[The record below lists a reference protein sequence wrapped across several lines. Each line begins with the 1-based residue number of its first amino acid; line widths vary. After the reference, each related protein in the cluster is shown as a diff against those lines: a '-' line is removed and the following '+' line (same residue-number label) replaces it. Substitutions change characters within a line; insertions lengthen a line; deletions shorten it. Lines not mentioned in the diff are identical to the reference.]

1 MTQDYAVIRSELL
14 DTVQRLSSLYA
25 LPKRLPGMADTS
37 FSEWNSACD
46 VIRGQLSEDL
56 LRVAV
61 VGAIKSG
68 KSTFVNSLFGGDYLK
83 RGAGVVTSIVT
94 RVRYGEALKAT
105 LFFKSWDDVNRD
117 IKGAL
122 VLLPN
127 LNLSRETGS
136 FDIRRS
142 ADRKALGE
150 ALGCLGPEQL
160 ITQDARNANGVL
172 LYSYLKGYDRVKE
185 RIGPEPLT
193 AVFGEDTF
201 DAHRAFAGEDALAVY
216 LTDIELEIA
225 SPHVAD
231 QIEIADCQGSDSPNP
246 LHLAMIQDYLNLTH
260 MIVYVI
266 SSRTGLRRADI
277 RFLSIIKKM
286 GILDNTIFVINCD
299 FSEHGSLDD
308 LSALVKKTVEELSLI
323 KSLPQV
329 FCLSALFNLF
339 RSMPSHLSE
348 KDSRRYAQ
356 WQTDKEL
363 TDFSDDNSAAFFST
377 FKAKLTAERQA
388 VLLGNHLERIE
399 RMISGVK
406 HWQEINRKIIAKDT
420 RSAAEIARRIE
431 AFRDRMAQIR
441 STMHSTIDGAVSR
454 IKRELKTQ
462 IDQFFGD
469 RSSGITATITHF
481 IRSYEVVPGDYEA
494 ELTQRGFNATMYQV
508 FQDFRQ
514 RLDTF
519 MAENI
524 NPQILGYVRG
534 REKKLEQDLTSLS
547 SPYDSLIHDAIAEF
561 GRGMT
566 EIGIPPMGGM
576 SAGTDLPDVESIKRI
591 AGIKF
596 PPMVVAMRY
605 SARIKTEAVLRLGF
619 YTALTF
625 LKQILKKPLQ
635 GEKEKEM
642 SALSDGIRRMRRE
655 TEKTIL
661 FHFID
666 YKENL
671 KFQYILK
678 LVDAVSHTVKATL
691 LHRFESY
698 VESLV
703 QLLSLIGNKQ
713 LDEVRA
719 AEVLDEMAACTSR
732 IEAGLRKIRGQN
744 GLGKWDGNDGK
755 RQAESAE
762 EGRGM
767 P

>member
-1 MTQDYAVIRSELL
+1 MTQDYAVIRNELL
-14 DTVQRLSSLYA
+14 DMVQRLSGLYA
-25 LPKRLPGMADTS
+25 LQRDLPGMADAA
-37 FSEWNSACD
+37 FPEWNNACD
-46 VIRGQLSEDL
+46 LIRRQLSEDL

-68 KSTFVNSLFGGDYLK
+68 KSTFVNSLFEGDYLK

-94 RVRYGEALKAT
+94 RARYGEVLKAT

-117 IKGAL
+117 IQGAL

-127 LNLSRETGS
+127 LNLTREKGS

-142 ADRKALGE
+142 ADRLSLGE

-172 LYSYLKGYDRVKE
+172 LHSYLKGFDRVKD
-185 RIGPEPLT
+185 RIGPEPVT
-193 AVFGEDTF
+193 EVFGEDTF
-201 DAHRAFAGEDALAVY
+201 DAHRAFTGDDALAVY
-216 LTDIELEIA
+216 LTDIELEIV

-231 QIEIADCQGSDSPNP
+231 RIEIADCQGSDSPNP

-286 GILDNTIFVINCD
+286 GILDNIIFVINCD
-299 FSEHGSLDD
+299 FSEHGTVDD
-308 LSALVKKTVEELSLI
+308 LSVLVKKTEEELSII
-323 KSLPQV
+323 KPSPRV
-329 FCLSALFNLF
+329 FSFSALFNLF
-339 RSMPSHLSE
+339 RSRPERLSE
-348 KDSRRYAQ
+348 KDTRRYAQ
-356 WQTDKEL
+356 WL
-363 TDFSDDNSAAFFST
+363 TDQALIDYSDANSAAFFST

-406 HWQEINRKIIAKDT
+406 HWQEIHRKIIDRDT
-420 RSAAEIARRIE
+420 RSASEIAKRIE

-469 RSSGITATITHF
+469 RSSGITTTIIRF
-481 IRSYEVVPGDYEA
+481 IRSDEVVLGDYET

-534 REKKLEQDLTSLS
+534 LEKKLDQDLTTLS

-561 GRGMT
+561 SRGMA
-566 EIGIPPMGGM
+566 EIGIPPMGGTP
-576 SAGTDLPDVESIKRI
+576 SGADLPDVESIKRI

-605 SARIKTEAVLRLGF
+605 SATIKTEAVLRLGF

-625 LKQILKKPLQ
+625 LKQLLKKPLQ

-691 LHRFESY
+691 LLRFESY

-713 LDEVRA
+713 LDEGRA
-719 AEVLDEMAACTSR
+719 AKVLDEMAARTNRLES
-732 IEAGLRKIRGQN
+732 ELRKIRGRN
-744 GLGKWDGNDGK
+744 GLEKCDGNAGK
-755 RQAESAE
+755 REVDANQ
-762 EGRGM
+762 
-767 P
+767 

>member
-14 DTVQRLSSLYA
+14 NTVQRLSCLYA
-25 LPKRLPGMADTS
+25 LPKQLPGMADTV
-37 FSEWNSACD
+37 FSEWNNACD
-46 VIRGQLSEDL
+46 VIRRQLSEDL

-94 RVRYGEALKAT
+94 RVRYGDALKAT

-117 IKGAL
+117 ILGAL

-127 LNLSRETGS
+127 LNLSREKGN

-142 ADRKALGE
+142 VDRLALGE
-150 ALGCLGPEQL
+150 SLRCLGPEQL

-172 LYSYLKGYDRVKE
+172 LHSYLKGYDRVKE
-185 RIGPEPLT
+185 RIGPEPVT
-193 AVFGEDTF
+193 EVFGEDTF
-201 DAHRAFAGEDALAVY
+201 DNHRAFVGDDALAVY

-260 MIVYVI
+260 LIVYVI

-286 GILDNTIFVINCD
+286 GILDNIIFVINCD

-308 LSALVKKTVEELSLI
+308 LSVLVKKTVEELSLI
-323 KSLPQV
+323 KSSPQV
-329 FCLSALFNLF
+329 FSLSALFNLF
-339 RSMPSHLSE
+339 RSMPERLSE

-356 WQTDKEL
+356 WQTDKGL
-363 TDFSDDNSAAFFST
+363 IDFSDDNFAAFLST

-420 RSAAEIARRIE
+420 QSASGIARRIE
-431 AFRDRMAQIR
+431 AFQDRMTQIR

-454 IKRELKTQ
+454 IKREMKTE

-469 RSSGITATITHF
+469 RSSGITAAITRF
-481 IRSYEVVPGDYEA
+481 IRSYEVVLGDYES
-494 ELTQRGFNATMYQV
+494 ELTQRGFNATLYQV

-524 NPQILGYVRG
+524 NPQILGYVRV
-534 REKKLEQDLTSLS
+534 REKKIGQDLTTLS

-561 GRGMT
+561 SRGMT
-566 EIGIPPMGGM
+566 EIGIPPMGSMG
-576 SAGTDLPDVESIKRI
+576 AGTDLLDVESIKRI
-591 AGIKF
+591 VGIKF

-605 SARIKTEAVLRLGF
+605 SAKIKTEAVLRLGF

-642 SALSDGIRRMRRE
+642 NALSDGIRRMRRE

-678 LVDAVSHTVKATL
+678 LVDAVANTVKATL

-713 LDEVRA
+713 LDEARA
-719 AEVLDEMAACTSR
+719 EGVLDEMAACTSQ
-732 IEAGLRKIRGQN
+732 IEAGLRRIKGQN
-744 GLGKWDGNDGK
+744 GADLH
-755 RQAESAE
+755 RSL
-762 EGRGM
+762 
-767 P
+767 PL

>member
-14 DTVQRLSSLYA
+14 DIVQRLSSLYA
-25 LPKRLPGMADTS
+25 IPKRLPGMADS
-37 FSEWNSACD
+37 AFSEWNSACD
-46 VIRGQLSEDL
+46 MIRRQLSEDL
-56 LRVAV
+56 LRIAV

-68 KSTFVNSLFGGDYLK
+68 KSTFVNSLLAGDYLK

-94 RVRYGEALKAT
+94 RVRYGDALKAT

-117 IKGAL
+117 IEGAL

-127 LNLSRETGS
+127 LNLAQEKDR

-150 ALGCLGPEQL
+150 ALSCLGTEQL

-172 LYSYLKGYDRVKE
+172 LHSYLKGYDRVKE
-185 RIGPEPLT
+185 RIGAEPVT
-193 AVFGEDTF
+193 EIFGEDTF
-201 DAHRAFAGEDALAVY
+201 DAHRAFAGDDALAVY

-225 SPHVAD
+225 SAHVAD

-286 GILDNTIFVINCD
+286 GILDNILFVINCD
-299 FSEHGSLDD
+299 FSEHGSVDD
-308 LSALVKKTVEELSLI
+308 LSVLVKKTVEELSII
-323 KSLPQV
+323 KPSPQV
-329 FCLSALFNLF
+329 FSFSALFNLF
-339 RSMPSHLSE
+339 RSKAERLPE

-356 WQTDKEL
+356 WQTDREL
-363 TDFSDDNSAAFFST
+363 IDFSDDNSAAFLNA

-399 RMISGVK
+399 RMISGVR
-406 HWQEINRKIIAKDT
+406 HWQEINRKVIAQDTQSASGIAK
-420 RSAAEIARRIE
+420 RIE
-431 AFRDRMAQIR
+431 AFQARMAQVR
-441 STMHSTIDGAVSR
+441 STMNSTIDGAVSR
-454 IKRELKTQ
+454 IKKEMKMEM
-462 IDQFFGD
+462 DQFFGD
-469 RSSGITATITHF
+469 RSSGITASITHL
-481 IRSYEVVPGDYEA
+481 IRSYEVVLGDYA
-494 ELTQRGFNATMYQV
+494 SDLTDRGFNATMYQV

-524 NPQILGYVRG
+524 NPQILGHVRG
-534 REKKLEQDLTSLS
+534 QEKKLEQDLTILS

-561 GRGMT
+561 SRSMT
-566 EIGIPPMGGM
+566 EIGIPPMGSLG
-576 SAGTDLPDVESIKRI
+576 AGADLLDVESIKRI
-591 AGIKF
+591 SGIKF
-596 PPMVVAMRY
+596 PPMIVAMRY
-605 SARIKTEAVLRLGF
+605 SAKIKTEAVLRLGL

-635 GEKEKEM
+635 SEKEKELN
-642 SALSDGIRRMRRE
+642 ALSDGIRRMRRE

-678 LVDAVSHTVKATL
+678 LVDAVSNAVKAAL
-691 LHRFESY
+691 LNRFQSY
-698 VESLV
+698 VDSLLE
-703 QLLSLIGNKQ
+703 LLSLIGNKQ
-713 LDEVRA
+713 VDEAHA
-719 AEVLDEMAACTSR
+719 ASVLDEMAACTGQ
-732 IEAGLRKIRGQN
+732 IEEGLSKIRRQN
-744 GLGKWDGNDGK
+744 GLHKTDPDGGD
-755 RQAESAE
+755 
-762 EGRGM
+762 
-767 P
+767 